1 MTAANSSTTK
11 RYFLDLILD
20 QVLVLGLIL
29 VLDLI
34 LVLVHDPAAV
44 ELGEGQRTRVVM
56 GDGRMQTE
64 IDLASDAARQAL
76 TGFSRQRLE
85 RIVRW
90 QQELNLSVLPLSA
103 GEETLPQIRRLLG
116 RLAPR
121 RRVR

>member
-1 MTAANSSTTK
+1 MPGELFDCVSELSVRINRLTQADAQGFFRVHSFSGEHQLLSSCN
-11 RYFLDLILD
+11 
-20 QVLVLGLIL
+20 
-29 VLDLI
+29 
-34 LVLVHDPAAV
+34 A
-44 ELGEGQRTRVVM
+44 
-56 GDGRMQTE
+56 
-64 IDLASDAARQAL
+64 DAARQAL